1 MGNIVIAAV
10 LIVFEISL
18 TFTVSGSADIYSIY
32 LPPRFLGYL
41 LLLVRCRAL
50 NGVEVFH
57 KRRPVLK
64 LMFFLELI
72 KWVLALFRFSEIS
85 TWFWFA
91 ASIISICGMLFAVRT
106 IADAMLEIE
115 ERHTIDAGAGELKKA
130 WRLMLVGLLFVFTMK
145 SKALST
151 IVWIFAAIF
160 GVNYCVKLSRL
171 KAKLL
176 TSLPYNVLDEYK

>member
-18 TFTVSGSADIYSIY
+18 TFFVEHGFNAIY

-106 IADAMLEIE
+106 IADTMLEIE

-145 SKALST
+145 SKPLST

-160 GVNYCVKLSRL
+160 GVNYCVKLSQL